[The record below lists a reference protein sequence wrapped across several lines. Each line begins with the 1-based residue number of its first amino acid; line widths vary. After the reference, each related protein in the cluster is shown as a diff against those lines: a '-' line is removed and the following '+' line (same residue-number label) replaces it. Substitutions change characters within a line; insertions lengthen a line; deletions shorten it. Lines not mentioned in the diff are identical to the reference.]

1 MENSDRKTFPGKK
14 SCKFDQIRVV
24 GRVALLDA
32 KAIIREMCVTVGRP
46 PGQGSHVHHLFPFL
60 AQSSEVEL

>member
-1 MENSDRKTFPGKK
+1 MENSDRKTFPGKR

-32 KAIIREMCVTVGRP
+32 KAIIREMCVTVGRSRGKGP
-46 PGQGSHVHHLFPFL
+46 TYINSFHSWHNPLR
-60 AQSSEVEL
+60 